1 MRQEINKAV
10 YKGVSNWKA
19 TPLVILFGRCMLE
32 RHTASVFWL
41 YFNRTCQRVI
51 SSNQIYPYLY
61 RVMLDI
67 MKRYTKN
74 FFFRELAIA
83 FGGHEL
89 SPERLV
95 DTLQK
100 KAVTFL
106 KENESIDSTLGR
118 YVWGQAI
125 RFFNNLETNIEWQAF
140 IEEHKD
146 QWVRMILEE
155 WEEKLIDGDTL
166 DWHRLMDMVLERF
179 NILCTEILLNPDKQ
193 APFERF
199 FLLRSIPWLQK
210 LHPLID
216 RVVGQELSRYSPDE
230 ITHIVRGKMY
240 YDLQMVRINGSFVG
254 GRAGRR
260 IPRPYGIFQGGGD
273 RMMIHY
279 IRSLTLKQR
288 ANGIFALTALLY
300 CCVFVGQFFYD
311 GESWYQ
317 PLYWAVQ
324 SALIGSVADWFAV
337 TALFRK
343 PLGFPYHTA
352 LIPRNKERLI
362 NGVIQLVKTKMLTKD
377 RCLVLVGNIQFVPLF
392 EQFLLSPEGRGRL
405 GSSYIKGCTC
415 CGNLNLPRNG
425 PHGGANRIRILL
437 RKQSLVPALK
447 HVLLDLCEHNR
458 YESMVVQVLGVV
470 QERMNHPAMGTWL
483 TSVVAEEAHRK
494 KRKGFFQDFFISV
507 SEATDVIN
515 YKEMA
520 EAIIQEVYAMLE
532 TWKRPNSP
540 ERTAWLRQWVTPIR
554 NIEDNREVCAAL
566 DEAWERWI
574 REQDWESII
583 EIICVLILRN
593 CSS

>member
-1 MRQEINKAV
+1 M
-10 YKGVSNWKA
+10 S
-19 TPLVILFGRCMLE
+19 
-32 RHTASVFWL
+32 
-41 YFNRTCQRVI
+41 
-51 SSNQIYPYLY
+51 
-61 RVMLDI
+61 
-67 MKRYTKN
+67 
-74 FFFRELAIA
+74 
-83 FGGHEL
+83 
-89 SPERLV
+89 
-95 DTLQK
+95 
-100 KAVTFL
+100 
-106 KENESIDSTLGR
+106 
-118 YVWGQAI
+118 
-125 RFFNNLETNIEWQAF
+125 
-140 IEEHKD
+140 
-146 QWVRMILEE
+146 
-155 WEEKLIDGDTL
+155 
-166 DWHRLMDMVLERF
+166 
-179 NILCTEILLNPDKQ
+179 
-193 APFERF
+193 
-199 FLLRSIPWLQK
+199 
-210 LHPLID
+210 
-216 RVVGQELSRYSPDE
+216 
-230 ITHIVRGKMY
+230 
-240 YDLQMVRINGSFVG
+240 
-254 GRAGRR
+254 
-260 IPRPYGIFQGGGD
+260 
-273 RMMIHY
+273 HY

-392 EQFLLSPEGRGRL
+392 EKFLLSPEGQRAARL
-405 GSSYIKGCTC
+405 VIHQGLHLLWKSQSSAEWATW
-415 CGNLNLPRNG
+415 
-425 PHGGANRIRILL
+425 GANRIRTLL

-470 QERMNHPAMGTWL
+470 QERMNHPAMVTWL

-532 TWKRPNSP
+532 TWKHPNSP

-554 NIEDNREVCAAL
+554 NIEDNREVCEAL

-583 EIICVLILRN
+583 ENHLCPYVEELLLVGDENGETPAQVLVNIALELWNVYGKSEDLRN
-593 CSS
+593 RIERTMHDIARYVLEQGYDLIETIIRQVLGGLSTDKFIYFIESKVEDDLSWIRINGAVVGAVAGLLTWIFLEYVYTPLWAQLTGL

>member
-1 MRQEINKAV
+1 
-10 YKGVSNWKA
+10 
-19 TPLVILFGRCMLE
+19 MLE

-254 GRAGRR
+254 GAVL
-260 IPRPYGIFQGGGD
+260 GGVFHG
-273 RMMIHY
+273 
-279 IRSLTLKQR
+279 LT
-288 ANGIFALTALLY
+288 
-300 CCVFVGQFFYD
+300 VFFKG
-311 GESWYQ
+311 
-317 PLYWAVQ
+317 
-324 SALIGSVADWFAV
+324 
-337 TALFRK
+337 
-343 PLGFPYHTA
+343 
-352 LIPRNKERLI
+352 
-362 NGVIQLVKTKMLTKD
+362 GVI
-377 RCLVLVGNIQFVPLF
+377 G
-392 EQFLLSPEGRGRL
+392 
-405 GSSYIKGCTC
+405 
-415 CGNLNLPRNG
+415 
-425 PHGGANRIRILL
+425 
-437 RKQSLVPALK
+437 
-447 HVLLDLCEHNR
+447 
-458 YESMVVQVLGVV
+458 
-470 QERMNHPAMGTWL
+470 
-483 TSVVAEEAHRK
+483 
-494 KRKGFFQDFFISV
+494 
-507 SEATDVIN
+507 
-515 YKEMA
+515 
-520 EAIIQEVYAMLE
+520 
-532 TWKRPNSP
+532 
-540 ERTAWLRQWVTPIR
+540 
-554 NIEDNREVCAAL
+554 
-566 DEAWERWI
+566 
-574 REQDWESII
+574 
-583 EIICVLILRN
+583 
-593 CSS
+593 

>member
-1 MRQEINKAV
+1 
-10 YKGVSNWKA
+10 
-19 TPLVILFGRCMLE
+19 
-32 RHTASVFWL
+32 
-41 YFNRTCQRVI
+41 
-51 SSNQIYPYLY
+51 
-61 RVMLDI
+61 
-67 MKRYTKN
+67 
-74 FFFRELAIA
+74 
-83 FGGHEL
+83 
-89 SPERLV
+89 
-95 DTLQK
+95 
-100 KAVTFL
+100 
-106 KENESIDSTLGR
+106 
-118 YVWGQAI
+118 
-125 RFFNNLETNIEWQAF
+125 
-140 IEEHKD
+140 
-146 QWVRMILEE
+146 
-155 WEEKLIDGDTL
+155 
-166 DWHRLMDMVLERF
+166 
-179 NILCTEILLNPDKQ
+179 
-193 APFERF
+193 
-199 FLLRSIPWLQK
+199 
-210 LHPLID
+210 
-216 RVVGQELSRYSPDE
+216 
-230 ITHIVRGKMY
+230 
-240 YDLQMVRINGSFVG
+240 
-254 GRAGRR
+254 
-260 IPRPYGIFQGGGD
+260 
-273 RMMIHY
+273 MIHY

-392 EQFLLSPEGRGRL
+392 EQFLLSPEGQRAARL
-405 GSSYIKGCTC
+405 VIHQGLHLLWKSQSSAEWATW
-415 CGNLNLPRNG
+415 
-425 PHGGANRIRILL
+425 GANRIRTLL

-470 QERMNHPAMGTWL
+470 QERMNHPAMVTWL

-583 EIICVLILRN
+583 ENHLCPYVEELLLVGDENGETPAQVLVNIALELWNVYGRSEDLRN
-593 CSS
+593 RIERTMHDIAQYVLEQGYDLIETIIRQVLGGLSTDKFIYFIESKVENDLSWIRINGAVVGAVAGLLTWIFLEYVYTPLWAQLIGL

>member
-1 MRQEINKAV
+1 MIKTKPMATLLLSVMAIIFLISYPQRHDAFWAFVMHVSGAAMIGGLADWYAVTALFTKPLGIPFKTAILPRSKERLIQIGRTMLSEELLRIPQMYYAIKKERVMVRIVEYGVSEEGQNQIRNLLYGIGNQVLAHMDIEPMRQEINKAV

-74 FFFRELAIA
+74 SFFRELAIA

-125 RFFNNLETNIEWQAF
+125 RFFNNLETNMEWQAF

-240 YDLQMVRINGSFVG
+240 YDLQMVRINGSLVG
-254 GRAGRR
+254 TVL
-260 IPRPYGIFQGGGD
+260 GGVFHG
-273 RMMIHY
+273 
-279 IRSLTLKQR
+279 LT
-288 ANGIFALTALLY
+288 
-300 CCVFVGQFFYD
+300 VFF
-311 GESWYQ
+311 
-317 PLYWAVQ
+317 
-324 SALIGSVADWFAV
+324 
-337 TALFRK
+337 K
-343 PLGFPYHTA
+343 
-352 LIPRNKERLI
+352 
-362 NGVIQLVKTKMLTKD
+362 GVI
-377 RCLVLVGNIQFVPLF
+377 G
-392 EQFLLSPEGRGRL
+392 
-405 GSSYIKGCTC
+405 
-415 CGNLNLPRNG
+415 
-425 PHGGANRIRILL
+425 
-437 RKQSLVPALK
+437 
-447 HVLLDLCEHNR
+447 
-458 YESMVVQVLGVV
+458 
-470 QERMNHPAMGTWL
+470 
-483 TSVVAEEAHRK
+483 
-494 KRKGFFQDFFISV
+494 
-507 SEATDVIN
+507 
-515 YKEMA
+515 
-520 EAIIQEVYAMLE
+520 
-532 TWKRPNSP
+532 
-540 ERTAWLRQWVTPIR
+540 
-554 NIEDNREVCAAL
+554 
-566 DEAWERWI
+566 
-574 REQDWESII
+574 
-583 EIICVLILRN
+583 
-593 CSS
+593 